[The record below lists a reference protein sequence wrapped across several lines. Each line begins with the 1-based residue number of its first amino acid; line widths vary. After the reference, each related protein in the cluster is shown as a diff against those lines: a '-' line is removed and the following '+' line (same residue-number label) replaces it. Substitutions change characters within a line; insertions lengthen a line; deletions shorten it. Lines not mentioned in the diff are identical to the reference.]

1 MNALDAHQHFWRV
14 SRGDYGWLTP
24 EQGGLYRDFEPQ
36 DLLPQLVDCNVT
48 GTILVQAAP
57 TEAETRF
64 LLGLAQQHT
73 EIRGVVG
80 WVDFEAAD
88 VRERIRALVREG
100 AGKLKG
106 FRPMVQ
112 DSADPRWLAKPSLD
126 RAFDALVEHEL
137 TFDALVK
144 PAHLEVLIR
153 RVQRHT
159 GLKTVLDHAGKPN
172 IAAGQPEPWASQ
184 VQELARTTGSYCKL
198 SGLLT
203 EAAMSAGLAELD
215 PYVAHVFGCFGA
227 QRIIWGSDWPVLT
240 TRASYREWFA
250 MATQLVDR
258 HAPGHA
264 ELVFSANARR
274 FYHLD

>member
-1 MNALDAHQHFWRV
+1 MNVLDAHQHYWRL

-24 EQGGLYRDFEPQ
+24 DQGVLYRNFEPQ
-36 DLLPQLVDCNVT
+36 DLAPQLIECSVT
-48 GTILVQAAP
+48 GTIVVQAAP

-64 LLGLAQQHT
+64 LLGLARQHT
-73 EIRGVVG
+73 DIRAVVG

-112 DSADPRWLAKPSLD
+112 DIADSRWLAKPALD
-126 RAFDALVEHEL
+126 AAFDGLVEHNL

-144 PAHLEVLIR
+144 PVHLEILIR
-153 RVQRHT
+153 RLRQHP

-172 IAAGQPEPWASQ
+172 IAAGQFEPWAAH
-184 VQELARTTGSYCKL
+184 VQELARTTSSYCKL

-203 EAAMSAGLAELD
+203 EAAPAAGVTELD
-215 PYVAHVFGCFGA
+215 PYVAHVFECFGA
-227 QRIIWGSDWPVLT
+227 QRVMWGSDWPVLI
-240 TRASYREWFA
+240 TRASYGEWFA
-250 MATQLVDR
+250 MARELVAR
-258 HAPGHA
+258 HAPGHEEA
-264 ELVFSANARR
+264 VFSANARR
-274 FYHLD
+274 FYQLD